1 MEYGKTS
8 IKMFGGEV
16 AALILLQV
24 SGKLGG

>member
-8 IKMFGGEV
+8 IKMFGWAV